1 MDARVGPVPQSLNS
15 LPDALGRHVP
25 IGKLGHRLDAGKAV
39 PELNRPLVVGAS
51 QVGELLFGRKYGCLA
66 GCLLGSVDG
75 DYARGG
81 YRRVFQGRV
90 ISLPG
95 VKTAAIA
102 SIDPKCLK
110 GKAITQ
116 WAEDGEGLATMPAK
130 WP

>member
-51 QVGELLFGRKYGCLA
+51 QVGELLFVRKYGCLA

-75 DYARGG
+75 DYVRGG
-81 YRRVFQGRV
+81 KKATWFSGSCQGSPTPWTRRF
-90 ISLPG
+90 
-95 VKTAAIA
+95 
-102 SIDPKCLK
+102 
-110 GKAITQ
+110 
-116 WAEDGEGLATMPAK
+116 
-130 WP
+130 